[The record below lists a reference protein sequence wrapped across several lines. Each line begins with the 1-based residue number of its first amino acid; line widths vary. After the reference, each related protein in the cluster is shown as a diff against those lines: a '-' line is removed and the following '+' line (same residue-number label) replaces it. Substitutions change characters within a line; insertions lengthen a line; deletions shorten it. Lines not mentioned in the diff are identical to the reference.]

1 MRQTNKVSPVRTA
14 LTGEAYFLRWIHIE
28 MNLRLIKY
36 SGETYSVDE
45 CIDECYRLMNNG
57 YPCAAFEYSLDNS
70 TCRFLE
76 NSVDGTA
83 TKYYTPN
90 WDHYM
95 LTNTKPIIG
104 GSIVYEDKV
113 ITTTGGSIESY
124 SHESTGSCKFIH
136 LRHTPF
142 QT

>member
-1 MRQTNKVSPVRTA
+1 
-14 LTGEAYFLRWIHIE
+14 

-36 SGETYSVDE
+36 SRKTYSVDE

-95 LTNTKPIIG
+95 LTNTKRKLNTNLQNLLKC
-104 GSIVYEDKV
+104 KV
-113 ITTTGGSIESY
+113 NVHRPLIFNL
-124 SHESTGSCKFIH
+124 KF
-136 LRHTPF
+136 
-142 QT
+142 Q